1 MARMG
6 VFVCWCGANIAEN
19 VDCEEVARYAGKLP
33 SVIIARSYKYMCSD
47 PGQKIVTDAIEEHKL
62 TGVVV
67 ASCSPRMHEPTFRKA
82 ATTVGLNAYM
92 LEMANIREHCSWV
105 HNNRHEATEK
115 AKDLI
120 RILVEKV
127 KRNVPLDEIEVPVTQ
142 RVMVIG
148 AGIAGIQAALDVASA
163 GYEVALVERQP
174 SIGGYMS
181 LLDETF
187 PTLDCSQCI
196 LTPRMVEV
204 MQSDKITLHSFS
216 EVEQVDGYIGNFKV
230 KIRKKPRSVDM
241 AKCTG
246 CGDCWNNCMAR
257 NKITE
262 TLRPAPGDGIPADV
276 ITEIDAI
283 LDKYTDQAGM
293 VIGVLQDVQDEFNY
307 LPEDALTYL
316 SRKSEIPLS
325 RLYGV
330 ARFYNAF
337 SLKPRGKHIIRVC
350 LGTACHLKGG
360 PRIAD
365 AIAHELGIE
374 PGETTEDRMFTLER
388 VNCLGTCA
396 LAPVVT
402 VNNKYHGKMTVAKMM
417 KIVEKCAERDA
428 EREQVKVPV

>member
-1 MARMG
+1 MSRMG

-19 VDCEEVARYAGKLP
+19 VDCEAVARYAGKLP
-33 SVIIARSYKYMCSD
+33 SVVIARSYKYMCSD
-47 PGQKIVTDAIEEHKL
+47 PGQKIVTDAIENLKL

-127 KRNVPLDEIEVPVTQ
+127 KRNVPLNEIEVPVTQ

-262 TLRPAPGDGIPADV
+262 PVCPALYDGIPADV
-276 ITEIDAI
+276 IAKVDAI
-283 LDKYTDQAGM
+283 LEKYTDRAGM

-337 SLKPRGKHIIRVC
+337 SLEPRGKNIIRVC

-365 AIAHELGIE
+365 ALSRELGIE
-374 PGETTEDRMFTLER
+374 SGETTEDRMFTLER
-388 VNCLGTCA
+388 VNCLGCCA
-396 LAPVVT
+396 LAPVVEVNGNVHAGVT
-402 VNNKYHGKMTVAKMM
+402 VGKIPSILAQYGY
-417 KIVEKCAERDA
+417 ERDCI
-428 EREQVKVPV
+428 KV